1 VARVPHYT
9 AHLFTA
15 SKEDAL
21 ANGLQ
26 LETLDKA
33 QTVLVLLQKPENDRL
48 ALEAGGAVQEH
59 GWRELEE
66 DEKEL
71 ACANAE
77 LKDWDGVK
85 VDELGRVTEIKLF
98 GNNWSASCRPSSGC
112 WRHWGPLASLQ
123 APQALTTSCPAP
135 FRPSSGSCLLWWA
148 STSRTS
154 GCPDRS
160 ELSSRSR

>member
-71 ACANAE
+71 ACDKRRAQ
-77 LKDWDGVK
+77 G
-85 VDELGRVTEIKLF
+85 LGRCQGGRV
-98 GNNWSASCRPSSGC
+98 
-112 WRHWGPLASLQ
+112 GPGDRDQ
-123 APQALTTSCPAP
+123 AV
-135 FRPSSGSCLLWWA
+135 W
-148 STSRTS
+148 
-154 GCPDRS
+154 
-160 ELSSRSR
+160 